1 MSRPIIALDFGTM
14 DEVKLFL
21 KQFNEPL
28 FVKVGMELYLQ
39 NGPEIIK
46 EVRSMGHDIFLDLK
60 LYDIPNT
67 VGRAMEG
74 LGKLDVRMTNIHAQ
88 GGAAMME
95 RALESFKDGNPD
107 GVLLAVTQLTSMN
120 NSNVK
125 EEQKSMLTLEES
137 VKNYAMLAKHAGLD
151 GVVSSPLESEMIHE
165 HCGADFL
172 TVTPGIRL
180 REDSRDDQIRVV
192 TPASANQLGT
202 DYIVVGRS
210 VTQAADPVKK
220 YRMVKEMWESGEEM
234 E

>member
-165 HCGADFL
+165 HCGVDFL